1 MAELKYYVA
10 CSVDGF
16 IARED
21 GSFDFALGEGDH
33 LADLFRE
40 FPEAVPGHLRRQL
53 GIDGPNRHWDVVLM
67 GRATYEVGL
76 DLGVKSPYP
85 HMEQYLFSRTME
97 RSPSEAVTLVSE
109 NALPL
114 VRELKRREGRGIWL
128 CGGGKLASA
137 LVEEIDELI
146 LKVNPVILGTGRPL
160 FAGPAKERALTLVEH
175 RTWENGFALLRYRTG
190 PRTGNPPSA

>member
-16 IARED
+16 IALED

-33 LADLFRE
+33 LAHLFEE
-40 FPEAVPGHLRRQL
+40 FPEAVPGHLREPL
-53 GIDGPNRHWDVVLM
+53 GISAPNRHFDVVLM

-76 DLGVKSPYP
+76 DLGVTSPYP

-97 RSPSEAVTLVSE
+97 SSPSEAVTLVSDD
-109 NALPL
+109 AVSL
-114 VRELKRREGRGIWL
+114 VRELKRRPGRDLWL

-137 LVEEIDELI
+137 LVDEIDELI
-146 LKVNPVILGTGRPL
+146 LKVNPVVLGSGRPL
-160 FAGPAKERALTLVEH
+160 FSGAARQRDLTLVEH
-175 RTWENGFALLRYRTG
+175 RTWSNGFALVRYRT
-190 PRTGNPPSA
+190 RD